1 MRLLLNNFFRGLLLV
16 FPLSATV
23 YILYSAVVWSNR
35 VLNNLLFEWL
45 NVDIP
50 GLGIITVFLGISV
63 IGYIFSRT
71 FTRPL
76 ITYFERLLKRVPIIK
91 IIYTA
96 LKDLTEAFVGD
107 QKRFDKPVLVDF
119 GDMQMKR
126 MGFVTREDL
135 SELNEPGMVAVYC
148 PHSYNFSGNL
158 YVVPAQNVRQL
169 NLDASDAMKYIIS
182 GGVTNIE
189 AKHPDS

>member
-1 MRLLLNNFFRGLLLV
+1 MRPLLNNFFRGLLLV

-23 YILYSAVVWSNR
+23 YIIYSAVVWSNR

-135 SELNEPGMVAVYC
+135 SEINEPGMVAVYC

-158 YVVPAQNVRQL
+158 YFVPAQNVRL
-169 NLDASDAMKYIIS
+169 LELDASDAMKYIIS
-182 GGVTNIE
+182 GGGWVGWHTTFY
-189 AKHPDS
+189 